1 MVNHGSERFECR
13 LAGEPGELHS
23 LRVQLSGYLT
33 AVGAG
38 RGAVDR
44 LVLATHEVAVN
55 ACLHPVPRR
64 PVLVAATAAC
74 GRVMVK
80 VRDHGPWR
88 DRRRPRSEGGLG
100 LEVARQLV
108 DRLAIHQAPGGTTV
122 VLEAGLGAE

>member
-1 MVNHGSERFECR
+1 MVNHEPERFECR
-13 LAGEPGELHS
+13 LAGEPGELRS
-23 LRVQLSGYLT
+23 LRVQLSRYLA

-55 ACLHPVPRR
+55 ACVHPVRRR

-74 GRVMVK
+74 GRVV
-80 VRDHGPWR
+80 VRVCDPGPWR

-108 DRLAIHQAPGGTTV
+108 DRLAIHQAPDGTTV
-122 VLEAGLGAE
+122 VLETVLGAE